1 MPVFFF
7 FFIYYLTIDNII
19 TIKEAEKQVFM
30 GENFIKFVDVTN
42 RDGVQTSRLGLAKLQ
57 KTIINIMLN
66 DMGINQSE
74 FGFPTTEHEKNYLNG
89 NLMLVDRGAIN
100 KTKLSGWMRALASD
114 VQKSFENVPK
124 LQYVNLSQSTSDQM
138 INGKYQGK
146 KSKDDILKQTL
157 DAINMAIEYNAQI
170 IGVNAEDASRSDLDY
185 LIKYANECKRY
196 GASRFRYCD
205 TLGYDDPKTA
215 YDRIYTLAKE
225 TGMEIEM
232 HFHNDLGMAVACSV
246 MGAKAAIDAGVNAW
260 INTAINGM
268 GERAG
273 NADLVSCLLAILKSS
288 GFEGKYKIDPQIDIT
303 KAWKLAKYTA
313 YAFDIPIPIN
323 QVAVGS
329 NAFAHESG
337 IHADGALKDRRNY
350 ELYDYEELGRGEP
363 EIIETGRMITV
374 GEYAGIKGFRN
385 VYENL
390 ELEFKDE
397 DEARNI
403 LELARYAN
411 VHTQKPLTD
420 SELRFIYFYPNIAAK
435 IMTVEPYYMPLGA
448 LKERM
453 ERLEEIQA
461 HRIV

>member
-1 MPVFFF
+1 ML
-7 FFIYYLTIDNII
+7 IYYLTIDNII

-385 VYENL
+385 V
-390 ELEFKDE
+390 
-397 DEARNI
+397 
-403 LELARYAN
+403 
-411 VHTQKPLTD
+411 
-420 SELRFIYFYPNIAAK
+420 
-435 IMTVEPYYMPLGA
+435 
-448 LKERM
+448 
-453 ERLEEIQA
+453 
-461 HRIV
+461 

>member
-1 MPVFFF
+1 
-7 FFIYYLTIDNII
+7 
-19 TIKEAEKQVFM
+19 M

-66 DMGINQSE
+66 DMGITQSE

-89 NLMLVDRGAIN
+89 NLMLVDRGVIN

-146 KSKDDILKQTL
+146 KTKDDILKQTL
-157 DAINMAIEYNAQI
+157 DAINMAIEYNTKI
-170 IGVNAEDASRSDLDY
+170 IGINAEDASRSDLNY

-246 MGAKAAIDAGVNAW
+246 MGAKAAIDAGVDAW

-313 YAFDIPIPIN
+313 YAFDIPIPMN

-420 SELRFIYFYPNIAAK
+420 SELKFIYFYPNIAAK
-435 IMTVEPYYMPLGA
+435 IMTVEPYYVPIGA

-453 ERLEEIQA
+453 ERLEEIQS